1 MQNMTAAQLSQAI
14 ENARFAVSEAASRAM
29 RETEPANIARFTQ
42 NAAAARSELQS
53 LEAAQTKA
61 NAVQVK
67 AAKVEAKPTKS
78 RCPHY
83 KAIRR
88 FFAVAK
94 SAGLNCDNKKGMRAA
109 FSAMLGK
116 TVTTRA
122 DLQAADYGRAIQ
134 NIENGLMWW

>member
-1 MQNMTAAQLSQAI
+1 VNAPKVAATAP
-14 ENARFAVSEAASRAM
+14 AA
-29 RETEPANIARFTQ
+29 T
-42 NAAAARSELQS
+42 
-53 LEAAQTKA
+53 
-61 NAVQVK
+61 
-67 AAKVEAKPTKS
+67 VEAKPVKS

-94 SAGLNCDNKKGMRAA
+94 SAGLDCQNKKGMRAA

-122 DLQAADYGRAIQ
+122 DLQAAEYGRAIQ